1 MENSSPRRF
10 RYIFPLVIMVVIAAG
25 FFFRQDIS
33 DWYRLRDYSAPSSV
47 AGLAK
52 RTTMTDEGKKLFY
65 VSHPNIYGKVEF
77 NRYCNFNELSII
89 LGCYV
94 SNRGVYGDIYLYN
107 IKDSR
112 LNGVLEVTAAHEM
125 LHAAYERLGPSE
137 RERVDK
143 MLANEYKKNKDKRL
157 SETIEQYKKQDP
169 NVVPN
174 ELHSILGT
182 ESRDLSPDLEAY
194 YSRYFRDREKVV
206 SFSEQYESEFTKR
219 RIAVD
224 QYDLQLKALKE
235 EIESNETIM
244 NKKVAELRQEQT
256 ELEKL
261 RSSAEPNEFN
271 SRVSSFNQSVG
282 EYNALVSATKGLIAR
297 HNELVSKRNEIALE
311 AQELAKAIDSRP
323 QSL

>member
-1 MENSSPRRF
+1 MENSSLRRF
-10 RYIFPLVIMVVIAAG
+10 RYIFPLLTMLVIGAG
-25 FFFRQDIS
+25 LFYRQDIS

-65 VSHPNIYGKVEF
+65 VSHPNIYGKSEF

-125 LHAAYERLGPSE
+125 LHAAYERLSPSE

-143 MLANEYKKNKDKRL
+143 MLANEFKKNKDKRL

-194 YSRYFRDREKVV
+194 YSRYFVDREKVV

-219 RIAVD
+219 RVAVD

-244 NKKVAELRQEQT
+244 NKKVAGLRQEQAD
-256 ELEKL
+256 LEKM
-261 RSSAEPNEFN
+261 RSSAEPSEFN
-271 SRVSSFNQSVG
+271 SRVSSFNQSVS
-282 EYNALVSATKGLIAR
+282 EYNALVSTTKGLIAR

-311 AQELAKAIDSRP
+311 AQELAEAIDSRP